1 MRTVKKIAAWCGNN
15 AIFTI
20 TAVAVI
26 FLSARLSSTKMELDS
41 LQQELLEVRVQQQ
54 ELHSDVRAVARTSQ
68 LAQQ

>member
-1 MRTVKKIAAWCGNN
+1 MRTLKTIAAWCRHN
-15 AIFTI
+15 AIFTV

-26 FLSARLSSTKMELDS
+26 FLSARLSGTKIELDN
-41 LQQELLEVRVQQQ
+41 LQQELLEIRVQQQ